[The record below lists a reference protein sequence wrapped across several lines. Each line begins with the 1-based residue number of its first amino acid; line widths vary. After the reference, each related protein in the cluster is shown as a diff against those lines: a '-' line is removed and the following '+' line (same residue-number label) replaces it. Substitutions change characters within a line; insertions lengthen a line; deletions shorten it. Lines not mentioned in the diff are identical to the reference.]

1 MAAPQLRRRLGIGL
15 LTLYGLGTT
24 IGAGI
29 YVLVGEVAGVA
40 GLYAPL
46 AFVLASILAGFS
58 ALSFAEFSVR
68 YPVSAGEA
76 AYVSAGLNIRHL
88 GLIVGL
94 LVVASGSVSS
104 AAIVNGFVGYLN
116 VFVDMPRELV
126 IIGIAIVLGAIA
138 SWGILESVVFA
149 SVITAVEIGG
159 LILIIAVGAPTSL
172 DNLPEL
178 ITQLPSPSTDLL
190 LTMMFGATLAFYAFI
205 GFEDMINVAEEVT
218 DVGRT
223 MPRAI
228 ILTLIITTLLYFIIS
243 LVAVTAL
250 PLAELTNSKAPLAD
264 IYEHNTGNQP
274 YLISGIGIFAVLN
287 GALIQII
294 MASRIV
300 YGLSQRGHLP
310 PLVGKVNAKTQTPV
324 NATILVA
331 VGVLILALALPLLIL
346 AQFTSA
352 ITLTVFCLVNISL
365 IAIKHRSDDTPIFQ
379 VPNWVPWIGAV
390 SSGGFALVQI
400 AGM

>member
-1 MAAPQLRRRLGIGL
+1 VATSHLKRRLGIGL

-58 ALSFAEFSVR
+58 ALSFAELSVR

-76 AYVSAGLNIRHL
+76 AYVAVGLNIRHL
-88 GLIVGL
+88 GLFVGL
-94 LVVASGSVSS
+94 LVIAAGSVSS

-116 VFVDMPRELV
+116 VFVDMPREGIIIIIAV
-126 IIGIAIVLGAIA
+126 ILGAIA

-149 SVITAVEIGG
+149 SIITAVEIGG
-159 LILIIAVGAPTSL
+159 LVLIIAVGAPTSL
-172 DNLPEL
+172 EHLPAL
-178 ITQLPSPSTDLL
+178 ITQLPPLSADILITV
-190 LTMMFGATLAFYAFI
+190 MFGATLAFYAFI

-228 ILTLIITTLLYFIIS
+228 ILTLIITTILYFIIS

-250 PLAELTNSKAPLAD
+250 PLAELSNSKAPLAD
-264 IYEHNTGNQP
+264 IYQHNTGNQP
-274 YLISGIGIFAVLN
+274 YLISLIGIFAVLN

-300 YGLSQRGHLP
+300 YGLSQQGHLP
-310 PLVGKVNAKTQTPV
+310 SLVGRVSAKTQTPV
-324 NATILVA
+324 NATILVTA
-331 VGVLILALALPLLIL
+331 IILVLALALPLLML

-365 IAIKHRSDDTPIFQ
+365 IAIKRRSDDTPSFQ

-390 SSGGFALVQI
+390 TSGSFALVQI